1 MRYNALLFAAAVT
14 LLLSSSASAQ
24 YGFSSDC
31 TEARDDAESAA
42 SDLEFSAR
50 MLQMCASNEDFS
62 DDCSS
67 EFYRAQSAHS
77 DYESAVSD
85 VQSYCD

>member
-1 MRYNALLFAAAVT
+1 MKVQFFALVAV

-24 YGFSSDC
+24 YSYDSEC
-31 TEARDDAESAA
+31 SNAKDDAESAA
-42 SDLEFSAR
+42 SDLEYSAR
-50 MLQMCASNEDFS
+50 QLQMCASNEDFS

-67 EFYRAQSAHS
+67 EFNRIRSAHS

-85 VQSYCD
+85 YESYCE